1 MAPVAAL
8 LDSRGALTALRRTM
22 PGSGHRILACR
33 SADALRR
40 ALARRM
46 LDAVV
51 VGLRAMRSAEL
62 LGMRVQFPALPV
74 IAYGAFRPDDGEL
87 LFRLAQPEG
96 VAAVA
101 VEGVDDAVVGDL
113 VWSRSLSQ
121 QRRVL
126 LADAPRL
133 LRLSEPLQ
141 QRTWQVLLAD
151 GWSPIRSAD
160 LARRLGLSREH
171 LSRQFGAGGAPNL
184 KRVADLMRIVTA
196 AQLLANPGYS
206 TRDVARLL
214 GFASQ
219 SHLGA
224 TARRIAG
231 IPAARLGAT
240 GLRGVFEAFLREAGR
255 GRSRH

>member
-22 PGSGHRILACR
+22 PRGGHRIVACR
-33 SADALRR
+33 SADGLRR
-40 ALARRM
+40 VLGRRV

-74 IAYGAFRPDDGEL
+74 VAYGVFRPDDGEL

-96 VAAVA
+96 VAAIA
-101 VEGVDDAVVGDL
+101 VEGVDDSVVGEL
-113 VWSRSLSQ
+113 VWSQSLSQ
-121 QRRVL
+121 QRRFL

-133 LRLSEPLQ
+133 LRLSEQLQ
-141 QRTWQVLLAD
+141 QQTWQVLLAD
-151 GWSPIRSAD
+151 GWSPLRSAE

-184 KRVADLMRIVTA
+184 KRVIDLMRVVSA

-206 TRDVARLL
+206 ARDVARLL

-224 TARRIAG
+224 TSRRIAG
-231 IPAARLGAT
+231 IPAAQLGAA
-240 GLRGVFEAFLREAGR
+240 GPRVAFEAFVRDGAR
-255 GRSRH
+255 GRSRT